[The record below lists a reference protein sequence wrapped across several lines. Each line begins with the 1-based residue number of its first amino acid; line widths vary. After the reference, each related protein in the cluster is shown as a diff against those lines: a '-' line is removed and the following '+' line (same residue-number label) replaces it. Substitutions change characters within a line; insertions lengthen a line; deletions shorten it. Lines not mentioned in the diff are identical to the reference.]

1 MKKINW
7 IFSLA
12 VMAFAF
18 SSCSQDSPLA
28 ERNQSFVPGVQSE
41 FETDKG
47 ECVHYGTVR
56 KVGDE
61 LECDY
66 LIVLDNGR
74 MVTPINMEQ
83 LGFDLDH
90 RQRVYFGFSEEF
102 PGNRGCLDAIY
113 VSINCLTR
121 IGQGDRNQGE
131 ADPTE

>member
-1 MKKINW
+1 MKKFSW

-12 VMAFAF
+12 IMAFVVA
-18 SSCSQDSPLA
+18 SCSQESPL
-28 ERNQSFVPGVQSE
+28 EETHQSFVSGVSSE
-41 FETDKG
+41 FEVERG

-56 KVGDE
+56 KIGDE

-74 MVTPINMEQ
+74 LVAPINLEA
-83 LGFDLDH
+83 LDFDLEH

-102 PGNRGCLDAIY
+102 PGSRACLDAPY

-121 IGQGDRNQGE
+121 IGAGDRNQGE
-131 ADPTE
+131 GDPVE